1 MCFLPVIFKNL
12 RRDLSIQFIK
22 KSDQHCIIILFVIY
36 DYLVVFVGMF
46 TLADKKVGSEWK
58 NNKRITTRRGQGQSV
73 AIIFER
79 NKN

>member
-1 MCFLPVIFKNL
+1 
-12 RRDLSIQFIK
+12 
-22 KSDQHCIIILFVIY
+22 
-36 DYLVVFVGMF
+36 MF